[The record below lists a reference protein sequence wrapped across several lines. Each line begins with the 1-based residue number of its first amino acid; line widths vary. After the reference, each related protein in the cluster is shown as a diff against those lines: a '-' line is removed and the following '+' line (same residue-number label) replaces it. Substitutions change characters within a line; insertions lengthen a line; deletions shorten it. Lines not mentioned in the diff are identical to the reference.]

1 MILPGRSIY
10 GRPDLCEEIFG
21 VKIVIIS
28 GFLGAGKTTFIKSL
42 INNTGIHP
50 VILENEYGENN
61 LDSLDIQQN
70 AKDKKEVKILEF
82 MEGCVCC
89 SMKDSFVNSVFTIY
103 SSLNPEYLI
112 IEPTGV
118 GMLGNIIDS
127 LKPLLNSEISLLKPV
142 VVVSPESFYTNMKKW
157 PELYENQIRNAQR
170 VVFSKCEHL
179 SAEDFDRIEKEI
191 KKINITAEVAGTHYK
206 NMDKDWWKQLINMES
221 EVSDMGNIS
230 NDSDREKGTGFQQIS
245 INKAGFH
252 NLSQLI
258 QFLEDCVR
266 AEFGNVVRAKGTL
279 WVDTDFVRF
288 DLADNM
294 YAITGNEA
302 DSCQCVIIGEN
313 LDEKRLRARLRP
325 ENCRTIA
332 K

>member
-1 MILPGRSIY
+1 MTALICARRFL
-10 GRPDLCEEIFG
+10 G

-70 AKDKKEVKILEF
+70 AKDKREVKILEF

-266 AEFGNVVRAKGTL
+266 AEFGNVVRAKGSG
-279 WVDTDFVRF
+279 R
-288 DLADNM
+288 
-294 YAITGNEA
+294 
-302 DSCQCVIIGEN
+302 
-313 LDEKRLRARLRP
+313 
-325 ENCRTIA
+325 
-332 K
+332 